1 MGRTH
6 SIPDTKGNNI
16 TRTVL
21 HIDTSARRSASTSRD
36 LSAQI
41 VDRLAPETV
50 LRRDLADALPLID
63 DNWIGANFT
72 PEDQRTDAQ
81 RAQMALSDDL
91 VAELKAADTVV
102 IGLPIYNFSVPAT
115 LKAWIDMVA
124 RVGVTF
130 RYTEAGPEGLLTGKC
145 AILAVTS
152 GGTPVGSEI
161 DFATGYLRHVLG
173 FIGIT
178 DIEIVAADRMNVDA
192 DAALKAA
199 NDALAQI
206 AA

>member
-1 MGRTH
+1 M
-6 SIPDTKGNNI
+6 
-16 TRTVL
+16 TRTLL
-21 HIDTSARRSASTSRD
+21 HIDTSARRSGSTSRD

-41 VDRLAPETV
+41 VDRLAPDTV

-63 DNWIGANFT
+63 ETWIGANFT
-72 PEDQRTDAQ
+72 PEDQRDDAQ
-81 RAQMALSDDL
+81 RAQMALSDEL
-91 VAELKAADTVV
+91 VAELKAADTLV
-102 IGLPIYNFSVPAT
+102 IGLPIYNFSMPAT

-130 RYTEAGPEGLLTGKC
+130 RYSEAGPEGLLKGKR
-145 AILAVTS
+145 AVLAVAS
-152 GGTPVGSEI
+152 GGTQVGSEI

-178 DIEIVAADRMNVDA
+178 EIEIVAADRMNVDA

-199 NDALAQI
+199 NNALAKI

>member
-1 MGRTH
+1 M
-6 SIPDTKGNNI
+6 

-21 HIDTSARRSASTSRD
+21 HIDTSARRSASTSRN

-41 VDRLAPETV
+41 IDKLAPETV

-63 DNWIGANFT
+63 ESWIGANFT

-81 RAQMALSDDL
+81 RAQMALSDEL
-91 VAELKAADTVV
+91 VAELKAADTLV

-130 RYTEAGPEGLLTGKC
+130 RYTEAGPEGLLTGKR
-145 AILAVTS
+145 AVLAVTS

-178 DIEIVAADRMNVDA
+178 EIEIVAADRMNVDA

-199 NDALAQI
+199 NDALAKI